1 MKIAFCTLGCKVNQ
15 YESQA
20 IAELFSKRGHT
31 IVHQDDN
38 ADAFIINSCTVTGSS
53 DAKSRKT
60 VNSIRRQNPKAV
72 IALMGCFPQAFPDK
86 AKNVKAAD
94 IILGTRNRAQVVE
107 LVENCFAQRNKS
119 FDIIE
124 HPKCAEIEKLSITAF
139 AERTRAFVKIQ
150 DGCNRFCSYCIIPYA
165 RGRICSKPLNELE
178 NEVKALVKNGY
189 CEIVLVGIDLSTY
202 GKEFNKTL
210 TDAVETVSCIDGVKR
225 IRLGSLEPEVIEDS
239 DIERLSKI
247 ESFCPQFH
255 LSLQSGC
262 DETLKRMNR
271 HYNSSEYEI
280 IVNKIRRAFKN
291 ASITT
296 DVMVGFAGETDE
308 EFNASLKFVE
318 KIGFLK
324 VHTFP
329 YSVREGTRAAEFTGQ
344 VDAEVKKKRAQ
355 IMIEETE
362 KIRTQIL
369 TQKLGKKDTILIEG
383 KLKGGY
389 FMGYTPDYIPIYL
402 KNFNGTIGEI
412 ISVEISSLYRDGCL
426 GTQI

>member
-20 IAELFSKRGHT
+20 LSELFIKRGHK
-31 IVHQDDN
+31 IVHQDEN
-38 ADAFIINSCTVTGSS
+38 ADAFIINSCTVTASS

-60 VNSIRRQNPKAV
+60 VNSIRRRNPDAV
-72 IALMGCFPQAFPDK
+72 VALMGCFPQAFPDK

-94 IILGTRNRAQVVE
+94 IVLGTRDRAQVVE
-107 LVENCFAQRNKS
+107 LVENCFKQKNKT
-119 FDIIE
+119 FGITE
-124 HPKCAEIEKLSITAF
+124 HQKCAEIENLSITSF

-165 RGRICSKPLNELE
+165 RGRICSKPLDELE
-178 NEVKALVKNGY
+178 KEVKALSQNGY
-189 CEIVLVGIDLSTY
+189 TEIVLVGIDLSTY
-202 GKEFNKTL
+202 GKEFGKTL
-210 TDAVETVSCIDGVKR
+210 TDAVEAVSKIEGIRR

-247 ESFCPQFH
+247 DAFCPQFH

-271 HYNSSEYEI
+271 HYNSSEYET

-296 DVMVGFAGETDE
+296 DVMVGFAGESDE
-308 EFNASLKFVE
+308 EFKKSLDFVT
-318 KIGFLK
+318 KMRFLK

-329 YSVREGTRAAEFTGQ
+329 YSVREGTRAAEFENQIG
-344 VDAEVKKKRAQ
+344 AEIKKKRAA
-355 IMIEETE
+355 IMIEQTE
-362 KIRTQIL
+362 KIRTEIL
-369 TQKLGKKDTILIEG
+369 SEKLNQTVSILVEG
-383 KLKGGY
+383 KIRGGY
-389 FMGYTPDYIPIYL
+389 FMGYTPDYIPVYL
-402 KNFNGTIGEI
+402 KKYSGAVGEVI
-412 ISVEISSLYRDGCL
+412 DVKLCSLYLDGCE
-426 GTQI
+426 GIEI